1 MYIYFLENLLD
12 FFIDG
17 ENRLFIHAGFTN
29 LKGVDFEY
37 FKPLFYWDR
46 TLWETALSLN
56 PNLSEFDRKRYAN
69 IVVNS
74 SRQLL
79 TIVNDIL
86 DISKIEAGVVKL
98 NYESTCLNNLVDDLY
113 DFYKQTASDNYLN
126 LICKK
131 GLDSR
136 KSIIEIDGLKLNQV
150 LINLLSNSFKF
161 TENGGI
167 EFGYEMKDEST
178 LLFFVKDTG
187 IGIEK
192 EFQSVIFDRFMQA
205 ELSLKKQSKG
215 TGLGLAI
222 TKKFIELFQGKIW
235 LESDKNGTSVYF
247 TIPYT
252 KSNEKPI
259 TTVIDIK
266 PTLTPI
272 EDMDLTIL
280 IAEDE
285 EYNMLYITEL
295 FSNTKIKIIE
305 AFNGKEAVELAQSH
319 NDIDLILMDIKMP
332 VMNGIEALGIIK
344 KIKPNIPIVA
354 LSAFAMESD
363 KVSALKNGFDE
374 YLSKPIDRKKLFALL
389 SKYASKVS

>member
-1 MYIYFLENLLD
+1 
-12 FFIDG
+12 
-17 ENRLFIHAGFTN
+17 
-29 LKGVDFEY
+29 
-37 FKPLFYWDR
+37 
-46 TLWETALSLN
+46 
-56 PNLSEFDRKRYAN
+56 
-69 IVVNS
+69 
-74 SRQLL
+74 
-79 TIVNDIL
+79 
-86 DISKIEAGVVKL
+86 
-98 NYESTCLNNLVDDLY
+98 LY